1 MRRYAAFGRQREAI
15 PEGFLLVLAKR
26 NPSDSKEKPLFVGA
40 VEPCVGGVARV
51 VIPKQDT

>member
-15 PEGFLLVLAKR
+15 PEGFLLALAKR
-26 NPSDSKEKPLFVGA
+26 NPSDSKEKPFFVVRWNLTL
-40 VEPCVGGVARV
+40 VETCYV